1 MKGSNVAAWA
11 LAAAVAGG
19 WTYYEQQQA
28 NGSFSKSEE
37 TDRNGKVLEETPQT
51 AEAKKTLKAM
61 RKAQKEAPKQL
72 SGRYFERRWYPQM
85 HR

>member
-1 MKGSNVAAWA
+1 MLHRPCVVAAQMKGSNVAAWA

-37 TDRNGKVLEETPQT
+37 TERNGKVLEETPQT

-61 RKAQKEAPKQL
+61 RKAQKEAQ
-72 SGRYFERRWYPQM
+72 
-85 HR
+85 